1 MLPENFKLAD
11 YLQRIAYS
19 GEVKADYATLKQ
31 LMACQLQNVPFENLD
46 VLAGKPISLDP
57 QTIVE
62 KIVYRRQG
70 GYCYELNGLFAMAL
84 DSIGFAYRIVACRPL
99 FYPVRR
105 PRTHA
110 ALVVTAEGQEYLV
123 DLGFGSYG
131 IRQPMNLAV
140 LDTPVTQDY
149 DRYQLTI
156 AADGDYVLSA
166 LVEGE
171 WIKQHGFNLT
181 PMEWL
186 DFMPANW
193 FNSTHPDA
201 VFTQKPLI
209 LLFTPTG
216 KRVLFGDS
224 FKQTEQGKTTVQ
236 SVSPEQQA
244 DILAEYFHL
253 KFS

>member
-31 LMACQLQNVPFENLD
+31 LMTCQLQNVPFENLD

-62 KIVYRRQG
+62 KIVYRRRG

-84 DSIGFAYRIVACRPL
+84 DSIGFAYRIVACRPM
-99 FYPVRR
+99 FYPARR

-131 IRQPMNLAV
+131 IRQPMDLAV
-140 LDTPVTQDY
+140 LDTPVVQDY

-236 SVSPEQQA
+236 TVLPKQQT